1 MSILVGEVIAVH
13 GVKVS
18 IKVFE
23 ESNKDTLFYDGTK
36 YKGVSIRE
44 YVQIERGFKKLYVL
58 LRVSTLMK
66 SVSMMI
72 IIT

>member
-44 YVQIERGFKKLYVL
+44 YVQIERGFKK
-58 LRVSTLMK
+58 
-66 SVSMMI
+66 I
-72 IIT
+72 ICIVEGEYLDET